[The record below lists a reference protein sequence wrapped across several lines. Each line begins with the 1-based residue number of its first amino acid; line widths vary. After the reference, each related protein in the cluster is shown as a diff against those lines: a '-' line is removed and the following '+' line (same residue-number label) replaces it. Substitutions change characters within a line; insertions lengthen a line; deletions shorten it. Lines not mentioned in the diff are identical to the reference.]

1 MIRTTSFLWLERFS
15 FPRPVAAPTTGRSRA
30 PSAMLSILL
39 RATAEVLGEGPLTVA
54 RIVQRAGVGRSTFYE
69 FFDSPEHLLEQ
80 LEQRLLRSLES
91 ALEAGLAEA
100 RTPLERLRS
109 IARSWLS
116 ALEER
121 ALEARVALTRRPGRE
136 LLSPAG
142 ELLHQILTRSIQ
154 AARQELGGSKT
165 SDDISVLA
173 AAAAAEAISRRHLTL
188 TPIREAPRVLADV
201 MIKLLR

>member
-1 MIRTTSFLWLERFS
+1 MARAVQLPAPGRGSYDRTLTRAERDAEH
-15 FPRPVAAPTTGRSRA
+15 RER
-30 PSAMLSILL
+30 LL
-39 RATAEVLGEGPLTVA
+39 RATAEVMGEGPLTVA

-91 ALEAGLAEA
+91 ALEAGVAQA
-100 RTPLERLRS
+100 RTPLERLRA
-109 IARSWLS
+109 IARSWLV

-121 ALEARVALTRRPGRE
+121 ALEARVALTRRPGRD

-154 AARQELGGSKT
+154 TARQELGGFKAT
-165 SDDISVLA
+165 DDVSVLA
-173 AAAAAEAISRRHLTL
+173 AAAAAEAISRRHLTGAPL
-188 TPIREAPRVLADV
+188 REAPRVLAEV